1 MFVREILSTL
11 NSIKKTNMSDRKK
24 GMRKGGALRQKSQ
37 NPTRNRS
44 MIPHPPLIGNYL
56 IDHKTRLRFVVT
68 NAFNG
73 AITYQM
79 LLDTILVAMTTTTL
93 ADLFH
98 QVRIRKI
105 EVWSIA
111 AIGTP
116 ASCSVQFNNG
126 NITGLFGDAKF
137 HTDTSMGIEPAYV
150 SAIPSPN
157 SLPDLFQVS
166 SGSTAFTLACTA
178 GSVVDV
184 LLTFKQRNG
193 AFIAASNVGV
203 ALTAGVLYFRGLDGI
218 AAATSDLLPP
228 SNLSVA

>member
-1 MFVREILSTL
+1 MTDMSLVLHRNVKVRGPRQNL
-11 NSIKKTNMSDRKK
+11 RKQN
-24 GMRKGGALRQKSQ
+24 GMAR
-37 NPTRNRS
+37 RS
-44 MIPHPPLIGNYL
+44 SAKIPHPPQIGNYL

-68 NAFNG
+68 NAFSG

-116 ASCSVQFNNG
+116 ASCSVQYNNG

-137 HTDTSMGIEPAYV
+137 HTDTSMGIEPAFV
-150 SAIPSPN
+150 SAKPSPN

-184 LLTFKQRNG
+184 SLTFKQRNG

-203 ALTAGVLYFRGLDGI
+203 ALTAGTLYFRGLDGI